1 MYCQNKEKVRELEDN
16 LRIWPQTSMWTNQI
30 QIQDRSFD
38 ILLVLQIKSALGP
51 QNWAILQDSD
61 AQRKV
66 AVLAQLL

>member
-16 LRIWPQTSMWTNQI
+16 LRIWSQTSMWTNQI

-38 ILLVLQIKSALGP
+38 ILLVLQIKSASGP